1 MSVAYD
7 DEPVDR
13 HVIDCSVWVSNWPCD
28 CGADGHADLIDGPM
42 GAFLRPD
49 AGSLADRLE
58 QLARTVFPRAGDAA

>member
-1 MSVAYD
+1 MD
-7 DEPVDR
+7 DDCSIKDR
-13 HVIDCSVWVSNWPCD
+13 HTIDCPIWTTHDLPCD
-28 CGADGHADLIDGPM
+28 CGGDNLIDGPM

>member
-13 HVIDCSVWVSNWPCD
+13 HVIDCSVWVSNRPCD
-28 CGADGHADLIDGPM
+28 CGADLIAGPM